1 MKKIRHIAISSQDP
15 AATAKFYKEA
25 FGWEE
30 ISRSGLALDQESGS
44 PRPSGVI
51 MSDGSINI
59 TILKFGTDQ
68 IGKGVEFEGVHHI
81 GVVVDDWR
89 GERQRLQAMGAAF
102 VTDENE
108 VPPGDQFEIK
118 FQGPDDIIYDITD
131 VPYPGSTP
139 LPGVS
144 DPEEHKP

>member
-1 MKKIRHIAISSQDP
+1 MKKIRHIAISSQNP

-30 ISRSGLALDQESGS
+30 ISRSGLDSDHEGEA

-68 IGKGVEFEGVHHI
+68 IGKGVDFEGVHHL

-89 GERQRLQAMGAAF
+89 GERERLQAMGAAF
-102 VTDENE
+102 VTDENN
-108 VPPGDQFEIK
+108 VPPGAQFEVK

-139 LPGVS
+139 PPGVS
-144 DPEEHKP
+144 DPKEHKP

>member
-30 ISRSGLALDQESGS
+30 ISRSGLDADQESGS

-68 IGKGVEFEGVHHI
+68 IGKGLDFKGVHHL

-89 GERQRLQAMGAAF
+89 GERERLQAMGAQF
-102 VTDENE
+102 VTDENN
-108 VPPGDQFEIK
+108 VPPGAQFEVK

-131 VPYPGSTP
+131 VAYPGSTP
-139 LPGVS
+139 LAGMS
-144 DPEEHKP
+144 DPKEHKP

>member
-1 MKKIRHIAISSQDP
+1 MKKIRHIAISSQNP

-30 ISRSGLALDQESGS
+30 ISRSGLEPDHEGDA

-68 IGKGVEFEGVHHI
+68 IGKGVEFEGVHHM
-81 GVVVDDWR
+81 GVVVDDQDQVFIVDS
-89 GERQRLQAMGAAF
+89 QRNRIQIYRKIPPFF
-102 VTDENE
+102 V
-108 VPPGDQFEIK
+108 GL
-118 FQGPDDIIYDITD
+118 YD
-131 VPYPGSTP
+131 GGR
-139 LPGVS
+139 L
-144 DPEEHKP
+144 